1 MATAFTIITDTFHE
15 GMARLLQQKDSF
27 AIKMYIEY
35 STNSGYAPPLESAV
49 TATADHNAYYTA
61 LNGASEDFI
70 RVDVAQFSR
79 VVASGH
85 YQGSNTLPYSNNKI
99 TFTGFTSDGGSAGVN
114 DLAIANGYVYGAAIV
129 LSDTSVNTP
138 ANDVIIAR
146 AYFDTDYTRV
156 TTNKGASIQIA
167 LNLVNDGACTAFGTG
182 SITFT
187 DTPASAGT
195 ITLIDNADTPV
206 TKVFEFISST
216 ATADGSTVNAA
227 TGSGSATNICVGTS
241 GITSG
246 SGTATFTFG
255 DTEFDDTN
263 DETITLID
271 AAGTSKTYTIKNDY
285 GAVGDLEFNA
295 GGTATAAASNFEAA
309 VESSGGHNGTI
320 TVTTSSGEVTMTQAT
335 AGVAGNTTIAH
346 SAGWDALCDV
356 NVEAAFTGGITNL
369 ETIEDRFEG
378 AVNGAPSFAIT
389 ASDDLTTSGKCT
401 LIQDYCNSSGNTTIT
416 DSATNVTTVSF
427 TGGA

>member
-1 MATAFTIITDTFHE
+1 MAFTVLTEAFHEATAL
-15 GMARLLQQKDSF
+15 LLQQKD
-27 AIKMYIEY
+27 AVAVKMYIEFVTNGGTVPTITESDVT
-35 STNSGYAPPLESAV
+35 STS
-49 TATADHNAYYTA
+49 DHNAYYSG
-61 LNGASEDFI
+61 LGVPSDYL

-85 YQGSNTLPYSNNKI
+85 YQAHNTLAYSNNKI
-99 TFTGFTSDGGSAGVN
+99 TFTGFTSDGGDSGI
-114 DLAIANGYVYGAAIV
+114 LGRLIASGNVYGAAIAI
-129 LSDTSVNTP
+129 SDTSVDSP
-138 ANDVIIAR
+138 ADDVIIAR
-146 AYFDTDYTRV
+146 AYFDSPYTQV
-156 TTNKGASIQIA
+156 TATKGASVQIA
-167 LNLVNDGACTAFGTG
+167 LNLVSDGACTAFGVG

-309 VESSGGHNGTI
+309 VEGSGGHNGTI

-356 NVEAAFTGGITNL
+356 NVGAAFTGGATNL

-389 ASDDLTTSGKCT
+389 ASDDAATSGKCT
-401 LIQDYCNSSGNTTIT
+401 LTQDYCSSSGNTTIT